1 MKGQWKMHIIREK
14 MTAGEREAIQAIQ
27 EMQEKKDREE
37 QLKKEWERIKIIL
50 PPMTT
55 KGFTFKTMSSVC
67 SVLSMVR
74 KCLHNIEL
82 LYIDEFI
89 AKGKGLQ

>member
-1 MKGQWKMHIIREK
+1 MYTICEK

-37 QLKKEWERIKIIL
+37 ALKKEWERIKIIL

-55 KGFTFKTMSSVC
+55 RGFTFDTMSSVC
-67 SVLSMVR
+67 SALSIVR
-74 KCLHNIEL
+74 KSLHNIKL
-82 LYIDEFI
+82 LYLDEFI
-89 AKGKGLQ
+89 AKGKSLQ